1 MNKGFAPRG
10 TGKPRG
16 SDDVHDRK
24 GTFKRLAGYVLK
36 EWRLFFLA
44 IALTLLSN
52 QLSLLGP
59 LYSGEAIDAIVAEGG
74 VDFPT
79 VWDNVFRMISCYVL
93 AAVLSYLLAL
103 LMVKLS
109 QRIIRT
115 MRKQLFTKLAS
126 LPIPFFNQHAGRLRR
141 R

>member
-16 SDDVHDRK
+16 SDVVHDRK

-59 LYSGEAIDAIVAEGG
+59 LYSGEAIDAIVAE
-74 VDFPT
+74 
-79 VWDNVFRMISCYVL
+79 VFNISRSESRRYFEKELVFINSRVVRKAEKTPEPNDIVSVRGLGRFIYVG
-93 AAVLSYLLAL
+93 
-103 LMVKLS
+103 
-109 QRIIRT
+109 IDRT
-115 MRKQLFTKLAS
+115 TAK
-126 LPIPFFNQHAGRLRR
+126 GRLRVSVR
-141 R
+141 RFT